1 MGTLSAKRILQIG
14 NWPPPVCSWTMSLV
28 PLRKELEARGWDCPV
43 MNLNENRK
51 VRNPECIDVQGAWDY
66 FVKVLRHARRGY
78 AVHVRCNAE
87 SRKGYFLALCALL
100 LARLWGRPALLTYGG
115 GHAQTF
121 FPAPKSSRRFWAFWL
136 LVRLA
141 QRIYCNSEPVKNV
154 LLTTGIPAERVVPI
168 PHFSN
173 SYVDFAPQ
181 PLPPHMEDFYQQHAG
196 VFFSYVCFRKE
207 FELGFLAE
215 AIRQFRCEFPRI
227 GFIWVGP
234 WEREMEA
241 TRAFLRE
248 HEIED
253 AVCMMGSVPHDL
265 FLTLITRSL
274 AYIRTPMT
282 DGVCSSVLES
292 LCLKVPVLAAD
303 NGTRPPGTLL
313 YKAGDL
319 NRLLSLMRRA
329 VLQHKEMVA
338 ALPAMKVDN
347 NSKKLADSI
356 EEICL
361 GAPAAPTP
369 TSGLHVA
376 KA

>member
-1 MGTLSAKRILQIG
+1 MGTLSAKRILEIG

-28 PLRKELEARGWDCPV
+28 PLRKELETRGWDCPV

-51 VRNPECIDVQGAWDY
+51 VRNPECIDVQSAQDY
-66 FVKVLRHARRGY
+66 FVKVLRHTRRGY

-121 FPAPKSSRRFWAFWL
+121 FPAPKSSLRFWAFWL
-136 LVRLA
+136 LFRLA
-141 QRIYCNSEPVKNV
+141 QRIYCNSEPVKKV
-154 LLTTGIPAERVVPI
+154 LLTTGIPNERVIPI
-168 PHFSN
+168 PHFST
-173 SYVDFAPQ
+173 SYVEFKPQ
-181 PLPPHMEDFYQQHAG
+181 PLPPYINEFCQRYDG

-207 FELGFLAE
+207 FELDFLAE
-215 AIRQFRCEFPRI
+215 AIRQFRREFPRI

-234 WEREMEA
+234 WEREMDA
-241 TRAFLRE
+241 TRSFLRE
-248 HEIED
+248 NQIED
-253 AVCMMGSVPHDL
+253 AVCVMGSAPHDL

-292 LCLKVPVLAAD
+292 LSLKVPVLASD
-303 NGTRPPGTLL
+303 NGTRPPGATL
-313 YKAGDL
+313 YRHGDL
-319 NRLLSLMRRA
+319 EGLLALMRSA
-329 VLQHKEMVA
+329 VQQHETMVA
-338 ALPAMKVDN
+338 ELPDVKVDN
-347 NSKKLADSI
+347 NSEKLADSI

-361 GAPAAPTP
+361 GAQSAPAANPDIP
-369 TSGLHVA
+369 SA
-376 KA
+376 RA